1 MNNFVKIKSMRHDE
15 RQSLYVKFDPL
26 FEEIERLFRNSSG
39 EAHEAYSK
47 VLDVISDMAATDK
60 GEPVKRGHWIPSEN
74 KTFICSECGYG
85 FEHEGYIH
93 FFNFCPGCGVRIEG
107 VMDKTDT
114 IAEKP
119 FAILNCP
126 ECGGEVDMG
135 KMKFC
140 TGKKSASALFEC
152 KKCHYYRN
160 IMTEYT
166 NNPQTALMLAW
177 NDYVVSQEIHK
188 AVKRASEEMTRN
200 RGPVD
205 CVKCRF
211 YNGHLEYCRKHSA
224 KTLPFCFCYD
234 GEEREYHI
242 KVTTDNSVLSE
253 AISDMP
259 EYVQQH
265 YAEYWHNKILSDGK
279 EQGNDGQGQ
288 AD

>member
-1 MNNFVKIKSMRHDE
+1 MPKCEDCLHKNVCIDSANYRSAESCRHYE
-15 RQSLYVKFDPL
+15 
-26 FEEIERLFRNSSG
+26 
-39 EAHEAYSK
+39 
-47 VLDVISDMAATDK
+47 T
-60 GEPVKRGHWIPSEN
+60 VKRGHWIPSEN

-135 KMKFC
+135 KMNFC

-152 KKCHYYRN
+152 KKCHYYRT

-166 NNPQTALMLAW
+166 NNPQTALIQAW
-177 NDYVVSQEIHK
+177 NDYVVSREAYKTVKSAAEEINPNG
-188 AVKRASEEMTRN
+188 V
-200 RGPVD
+200 PVD

-242 KVTTDNSVLSE
+242 KVNTDDPMMMKEVSNPIAQGGLASATDE
-253 AISDMP
+253 
-259 EYVQQH
+259 
-265 YAEYWHNKILSDGK
+265 GK
-279 EQGNDGQGQ
+279 DYIMGFRLLQG
-288 AD
+288 